1 MKPIVPSLA
10 AEAVQLVGGDRNRAY
25 AHPKVNFQRIAD
37 LWSPILGCPVSPAQV
52 ALCMIQV
59 KVSREINL
67 HKRDNLVDLIGYA
80 LTLDAVQEDS

>member
-1 MKPIVPSLA
+1 MKLIDPSLA

>member
-1 MKPIVPSLA
+1 
-10 AEAVQLVGGDRNRAY
+10 
-25 AHPKVNFQRIAD
+25 
-37 LWSPILGCPVSPAQV
+37 
-52 ALCMIQV
+52 MIQV

>member
-1 MKPIVPSLA
+1 VKPIDPSLA

-80 LTLDAVQEDS
+80 LTLDAVQEDQ